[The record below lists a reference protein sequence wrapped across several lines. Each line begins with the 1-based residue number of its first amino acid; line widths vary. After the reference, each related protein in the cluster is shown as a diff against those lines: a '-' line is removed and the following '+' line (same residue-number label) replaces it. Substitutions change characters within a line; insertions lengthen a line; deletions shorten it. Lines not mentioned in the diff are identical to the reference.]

1 VVRAYRQLATQLRAQ
16 GMNEDHMSAADLTPT
31 LEDAIVLA
39 AQWHRGQIYPSV
51 RGEPFILHPLRV
63 MAHVESDIERIV
75 AVLHDVIEDTDC
87 TFGDLRR
94 LGYSERVIEALD
106 RLTHR
111 DGEAYE
117 TYIERIKDDPLARQ
131 VKLADL
137 GDNLANN
144 RRIAEVA
151 SSTEARER
159 IVRYERTIEQ
169 LRAAAA
175 AAPANAEPPR

>member
-1 VVRAYRQLATQLRAQ
+1 ML
-16 GMNEDHMSAADLTPT
+16 AADLTPT

-39 AQWHRGQIYPSV
+39 AQWHRGQTYPSL

-63 MAHVESDIERIV
+63 MSQVESDVERIV
-75 AVLHDVIEDTDC
+75 AVLHDVIEDTAC
-87 TFGDLRR
+87 TFDDLRG
-94 LGYSERVIEALD
+94 LGYSERVIDALD

-137 GDNLANN
+137 ADNLANN
-144 RRIAEVA
+144 RRAAELA

-159 IVRYERTIEQ
+159 MMRYERAIEQ

-175 AAPANAEPPR
+175 AANAEPPM

>member
-1 VVRAYRQLATQLRAQ
+1 MA
-16 GMNEDHMSAADLTPT
+16 AADLTPS

-39 AQWHRGQIYPSV
+39 AHWHRGQTYPSL

-63 MAHVESDIERIV
+63 MAQVESDVARIV

-87 TFGDLRR
+87 TFSDLRR
-94 LGYSERVIEALD
+94 LGYSERVIAAVD

-117 TYIERIKDDPLARQ
+117 TYIERLKDDPLARQ

-137 GDNLANN
+137 EDNLANN
-144 RRIAEVA
+144 RRIAAVA
-151 SSTEARER
+151 SSTEVQER
-159 IVRYERTIEQ
+159 MRRYERAVQQ
-169 LRAAAA
+169 LKAAATA
-175 AAPANAEPPR
+175 SNAQPPL